1 MKKSFVLM
9 LTLVLTLV
17 AGFSF
22 GSTALATAKGH
33 WQCTICGQR
42 QWIQS
47 TSTVLPSRDMFDG
60 HVHNWQ
66 YQGQ

>member
-1 MKKSFVLM
+1 MKKSFVL
-9 LTLVLTLV
+9 TFALVLALV

-22 GSTALATAKGH
+22 NSVASATAKGH

-47 TSTVLPSRDMFDG
+47 TSTVLPTRDMFDG